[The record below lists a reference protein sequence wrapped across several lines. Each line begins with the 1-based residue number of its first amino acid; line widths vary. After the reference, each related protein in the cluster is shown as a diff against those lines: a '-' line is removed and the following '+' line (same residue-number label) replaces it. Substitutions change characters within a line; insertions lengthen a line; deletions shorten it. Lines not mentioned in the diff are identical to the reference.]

1 MTFIGLIMLAQ
12 WLAESGFDFSPL
24 VNTGVAAG
32 VLFFLL
38 TRLEPRLRS
47 IETAINTQSKA
58 MILVTLALP
67 NINHSE
73 KEQAHALL
81 REIDKKGD

>member
-1 MTFIGLIMLAQ
+1 MLTMILLAQ
-12 WLAESGFDFSPL
+12 WLAESGFDLGAFANL
-24 VNTGVAAG
+24 GVAAG

-38 TRLEPRLRS
+38 TRLEPRLRA